1 METRN
6 ILILLFVFV
15 ISCSPYHGQS
25 QLLYPIVG
33 TYKKHSAQGMAIWK
47 DKAFLFNDGG
57 GCRVLNLKTG
67 VVEREFSLASSGK
80 NTHVNTACFGSKKTE
95 GDSLPLL
102 YVSETRSPYRCFVE
116 SIGGTIPSLVQTIT
130 PMRNGKPMKVTN
142 WVVDRTKKVLYSIAR
157 VKSGKRK
164 NSDRVL
170 ISKYRLPTKDEGN
183 NIILSE
189 KDCLDSFSVR
199 FKSALQ
205 GSSINDNYIFI
216 ASGFSEMS
224 EKKYYSE
231 RAIQIV
237 DLKTKKLVEKID
249 LTYIT
254 TNEPEGIDF
263 YEGSALLYT
272 GQNGGIYKIKID

>member
-1 METRN
+1 MGKKY
-6 ILILLFVFV
+6 ILLLFVFV
-15 ISCSPYHGQS
+15 ISCSPFHGQS

-57 GCRVLNLKTG
+57 DCRVLNLKTG

-80 NTHVNTACFGSKKTE
+80 NTHINSVCFGVEKR
-95 GDSLPLL
+95 GHGNFPLL
-102 YVSETRSPYRCFVE
+102 YISETRSPYRCFVE
-116 SIGGTIPSLVQTIT
+116 SIGDTIPSLVQTIT

-142 WVVDRTKKVLYSIAR
+142 WVVDRTQKMLYTIAR
-157 VKSGKRK
+157 VKSEKRK
-164 NSDRVL
+164 DSDRIL
-170 ISKYRLPTKDEGN
+170 ISIYRLPTMDEGN

-189 KDCLDSFSVR
+189 KDSLDSFSVR

-205 GSSINDNYIFI
+205 GASINGNYMFI

-224 EKKYYSE
+224 EKKFYSE

-237 DLKTKKLVEKID
+237 DLKTKKLIRKID

-272 GQNGGIYKIKID
+272 GQNGGIYRIKTD